1 MQQTF
6 FSRHRNVLLPTIFI
20 GPAILIMLV
29 VIVYP
34 LVFSL
39 VSSFYELNIAKSAKM
54 KPVGIRNYAYILR
67 HPLFF
72 KSFLTT
78 MTFAVWEVPLS
89 YVFGMMLALTLHT
102 GISGI
107 KPLRALLLTPMMVA
121 PVILGM
127 MFRIMF
133 NDTFGVINYLLG
145 VVGISGPLW
154 LADGTWAIRTVIL
167 LGVWGGIPFNM
178 IILLAGLQ
186 SIPDELFEA
195 ARIDGC
201 SPVQAFRHIT
211 FPMLKPPSIV
221 CVTLGLINAIKIFDA
236 VFSLTEGGPGTATI
250 TMTFYSYTMGF
261 AAFRLGRAAASANVI
276 FVIIMILTAGFILLT
291 GGLKS
296 SET

>member
-1 MQQTF
+1 MQQKLLYRYRT
-6 FSRHRNVLLPTIFI
+6 VLLPVIFI
-20 GPAILIMLV
+20 GPAVLIMLL

-34 LVFSL
+34 LIFSL
-39 VSSFYELNIAKSAKM
+39 ISSFYSLNIAKTTVM
-54 KPVGIRNYAYILR
+54 KPVGTKHYEYILS

-78 MTFAVWEVPLS
+78 MTIAFWQVPLS
-89 YVFGMMLALTLHT
+89 YVLGLVLALTLHT
-102 GISGI
+102 GIKGI
-107 KPLRALLLTPMMVA
+107 KPLRGLLLTPMMVA

-133 NDTFGVINYLLG
+133 NDTFGVINYLVGL
-145 VVGISGPLW
+145 VGIEGPLW
-154 LADGTWAIRTVIL
+154 LADAKWAIRTVIL
-167 LGVWGGIPFNM
+167 LTVWGGIPFNM

-186 SIPDELFEA
+186 SIPDELYEA

-201 SPVQAFRHIT
+201 SPIQSFRFIT

-261 AAFRLGRAAASANVI
+261 TAFRLGRAAASANII
-276 FVIIMILTAGFILLT
+276 FVLIMILTMAFILLT